1 MSRTRVFVF
10 SPLLAALA
18 VLVGSCSPDSRSPTA
33 VTAQKPS
40 TDLLGGVVGGVTGVV
55 GSVLQATGLLQCQ
68 PLPYVLTRNT
78 IGREGGVIQIGPHT
92 LTIPEGAL
100 EEPVTITAELPVAHV
115 NAVRFWPQGL
125 QFEQSA
131 TLSMSYANC
140 SLLGKLLP
148 KRIAYTTDNFNIISY
163 LLSLDLFP
171 QRRVNGRLDHFSTYA
186 VAW

>member
-1 MSRTRVFVF
+1 MSRIRVFFF
-10 SPLLAALA
+10 SPIVAAIA
-18 VLVGSCSPDSRSPTA
+18 VLVGSCSPGSRSPTS

-40 TDLLGGVVGGVTGVV
+40 ADLLGSVTDVV
-55 GSVLQATGLLQCQ
+55 GSVLSATGLLQCR
-68 PLPYVLTRNT
+68 PLPHVLTSKT
-78 IGREGGVIQIGPHT
+78 IGREGGVIQVGPHT

-125 QFEQSA
+125 EFEESA

-140 SLLGKLLP
+140 SLLGRLLP

-163 LLSLDLFP
+163 LLSLDIFP
-171 QRRVNGRLDHFSTYA
+171 QRRVTGRVDHFSTYA